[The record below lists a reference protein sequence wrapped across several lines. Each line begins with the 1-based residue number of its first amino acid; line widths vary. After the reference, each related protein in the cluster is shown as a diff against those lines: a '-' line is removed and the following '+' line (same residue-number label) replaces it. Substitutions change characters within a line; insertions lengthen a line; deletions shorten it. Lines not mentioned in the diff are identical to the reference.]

1 MPYSSSSNTTTSD
14 SAEQQQPRTTNEV
27 IASNDKKL
35 IPQLEAVRGHFP
47 AEAINTLLSHHKVP
61 HLDAGQLTDL
71 SQYLFTDATLAIRF
85 AVAEAVYIYDHDHP
99 NALDIFLCCAVPLA
113 EKYARRRAYRV
124 FVSPSDWQFELMYDG
139 AVGAAIEMFQ
149 RNSHL
154 RPGDYAFR
162 RYLVRALVC
171 GALRHYFKRAE
182 YDSVRASADVERI
195 PAQITASRDSAEQAL
210 ITRELLD
217 QVTSFPNLRPE
228 ASATLQCIRSLGPDV
243 ALKEHAVA
251 KEGDADKWKRERG
264 RRPILNPDA
273 IATAM
278 KTNRATVH
286 ARLREARIGL
296 RSAFN
301 TDGRLFLSR

>member
-1 MPYSSSSNTTTSD
+1 MPYSNSTNAITID
-14 SAEQQQPRTTNEV
+14 STEQQPRTANEV
-27 IASNDKKL
+27 IAANVKGL
-35 IPQLEAVRGHFP
+35 TPQLEAVRGDIP
-47 AEAINTLLSHHKVP
+47 TEAINRLLAHHKIP
-61 HLDAGQLTDL
+61 PLDAGQMTDL
-71 SQYLFTDATLAIRF
+71 SHYLFAAATLAIRF

-149 RNSHL
+149 SNSPL
-154 RPGDYAFR
+154 RAGDHTFR

-182 YDSVRASADVERI
+182 YDSVRASADIERV
-195 PAQITASRDSAEQAL
+195 PARITASRNSAEQAL

-296 RSAFN
+296 RGAFN

>member
-1 MPYSSSSNTTTSD
+1 MPYSNSSNVTTINST
-14 SAEQQQPRTTNEV
+14 EQQPKAASEV
-27 IASNDKKL
+27 IAAKVREP
-35 IPQLEAVRGHFP
+35 IPHLEAMRGYDP
-47 AEAINTLLSHHKVP
+47 TEAVNTLLAHHKVP
-61 HLDAGQLTDL
+61 PLDAGQMTNL
-71 SQYLFTDATLAIRF
+71 SRYLFTSATLAIRF

-149 RNSHL
+149 AKRQL
-154 RPGDYAFR
+154 RAGDHTFR

-195 PAQITASRDSAEQAL
+195 PAQITASRNSAEQAL
-210 ITRELLD
+210 IMRELLD
-217 QVTSFPNLRPE
+217 QVTGFPNLRPE

-286 ARLREARIGL
+286 ARLREARISL

>member
-1 MPYSSSSNTTTSD
+1 MPYSDSSNTTTSD
-14 SAEQQQPRTTNEV
+14 RTQQQQSKTTKEV
-27 IASNDKKL
+27 TAANVKVL
-35 IPQLEAVRGHFP
+35 TPQLETGRGYVP
-47 AEAINTLLSHHKVP
+47 TEAINKLLAHLKIP
-61 HLDAGQLTDL
+61 PLDAGQMTDL
-71 SQYLFTDATLAIRF
+71 SHYLFTTATLAIRF

-113 EKYARRRAYRV
+113 KKYARRRAYRV

-149 RNSHL
+149 RNSPL
-154 RPGDYAFR
+154 RPSDYAFR
-162 RYLVRALVC
+162 RYLVRVLVC

-182 YDSVRASADVERI
+182 YDGVRASADVERI
-195 PAQITASRDSAEQAL
+195 PTQITAARNSAEQAL

-264 RRPILNPDA
+264 RRPILNPNA

-278 KTNRATVH
+278 KTNRATIH
-286 ARLREARIGL
+286 ARLREARVSL

>member
-1 MPYSSSSNTTTSD
+1 MPYSNSSNAITID
-14 SAEQQQPRTTNEV
+14 STKQQPKTAKEV
-27 IASNDKKL
+27 IARSDKEL
-35 IPQLEAVRGHFP
+35 IPQSEAVRGDVP
-47 AEAINTLLSHHKVP
+47 AEAINTLLVHHKIP
-61 HLDAGQLTDL
+61 PLDAGQMTDL
-71 SQYLFTDATLAIRF
+71 SHYLFTAAPLAIRF
-85 AVAEAVYIYDHDHP
+85 AVAEAVFIYDHDHP
-99 NALDIFLCCAVPLA
+99 NALDIFLCCVVPLA

-149 RNSHL
+149 SNSPL
-154 RPGDYAFR
+154 RAGDHAFR

-182 YDSVRASADVERI
+182 YDSVRASADVEGV
-195 PAQITASRDSAEQAL
+195 PARITASRNSVEQAL

-217 QVTSFPNLRPE
+217 QVTTFPNLRPE

-286 ARLREARIGL
+286 ARLREARISL